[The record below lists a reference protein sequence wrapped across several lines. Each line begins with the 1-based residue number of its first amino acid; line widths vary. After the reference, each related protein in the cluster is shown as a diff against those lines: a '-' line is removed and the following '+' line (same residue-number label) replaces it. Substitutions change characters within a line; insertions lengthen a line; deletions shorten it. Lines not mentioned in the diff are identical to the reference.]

1 MTAII
6 ILVEFSDKISSE
18 ISSVAAM
25 SGRRQIS
32 AMCYGGGLLTHS
44 INIFGTYA
52 IMRSEMEGGQTVSTH
67 TVPNDR
73 VVVFSH

>member
-1 MTAII
+1 
-6 ILVEFSDKISSE
+6 
-18 ISSVAAM
+18 M